1 MSLHPH
7 YAVCDVGTNS
17 VRLML
22 ADEAL
27 RPLYK
32 TLVTTRIGD
41 ELATTSRLS
50 EGGMARTLTAL
61 SEYRYA
67 AEEYNL
73 PLWAFATSAV
83 RDAENKEEFLARCED
98 RGLFLEVVSGET
110 EGMLGFL
117 GVGAPGP
124 ARLVD
129 IGGGST
135 EIACGADGLVHRSFS
150 APVGCVRALTC
161 FGFAPDGPQK
171 VRRWLRETMVTVEG
185 ERLPMALAMERTDPA
200 APVYAVSGTAT
211 SLASFAAGA
220 TNAYRAEAVNGLLL
234 SKKKIEEILAELS
247 ALTPQERCA
256 IPVLSERGDLILY
269 GGALLLEC
277 MECLGATTVTVSD
290 ADNLEGY
297 LRARVRGLL

>member
-117 GVGAPGP
+117 GVGGP
-124 ARLVD
+124 ARPAWWTL
-129 IGGGST
+129 
-135 EIACGADGLVHRSFS
+135 AAAAPRS
-150 APVGCVRALTC
+150 
-161 FGFAPDGPQK
+161 
-171 VRRWLRETMVTVEG
+171 
-185 ERLPMALAMERTDPA
+185 PA
-200 APVYAVSGTAT
+200 APMAWCGA
-211 SLASFAAGA
+211 ASRRPWG
-220 TNAYRAEAVNGLLL
+220 V
-234 SKKKIEEILAELS
+234 
-247 ALTPQERCA
+247 CA
-256 IPVLSERGDLILY
+256 P
-269 GGALLLEC
+269 
-277 MECLGATTVTVSD
+277 
-290 ADNLEGY
+290 
-297 LRARVRGLL
+297 

>member
-83 RDAENKEEFLARCED
+83 RDA
-98 RGLFLEVVSGET
+98 
-110 EGMLGFL
+110 
-117 GVGAPGP
+117 
-124 ARLVD
+124 
-129 IGGGST
+129 
-135 EIACGADGLVHRSFS
+135 
-150 APVGCVRALTC
+150 
-161 FGFAPDGPQK
+161 
-171 VRRWLRETMVTVEG
+171 
-185 ERLPMALAMERTDPA
+185 
-200 APVYAVSGTAT
+200 
-211 SLASFAAGA
+211 
-220 TNAYRAEAVNGLLL
+220 
-234 SKKKIEEILAELS
+234 
-247 ALTPQERCA
+247 
-256 IPVLSERGDLILY
+256 
-269 GGALLLEC
+269 
-277 MECLGATTVTVSD
+277 
-290 ADNLEGY
+290 
-297 LRARVRGLL
+297 